1 MNALYLVRWSQGRES
16 CHLSF
21 LIHFFSFS
29 FLFLQKE
36 SLTKLK
42 KKKKTQKLKLC
53 GCRHL
58 PDHLGLKW
66 KCFYKPSKSFGGT
79 GFSFHLNIK
88 ERRGLFSVND
98 LSSIFFPSVRQ
109 AVCYSLLSFYSFFFF
124 LGGSGGGLGGG
135 GEENLRGDFS
145 FLQHEVLSLNPWS
158 ATDNSAVI
166 NTTGF

>member
-1 MNALYLVRWSQGRES
+1 MEPREGK
-16 CHLSF
+16 LPFKF
-21 LIHFFSFS
+21 LDTFFFLFFSLSAKGEFN
-29 FLFLQKE
+29 KA
-36 SLTKLK
+36 

-124 LGGSGGGLGGG
+124 WGGV
-135 GEENLRGDFS
+135 GEG
-145 FLQHEVLSLNPWS
+145 
-158 ATDNSAVI
+158 
-166 NTTGF
+166 

>member
-1 MNALYLVRWSQGRES
+1 MEPREGK
-16 CHLSF
+16 LPFKF
-21 LIHFFSFS
+21 LDFFFPLFFSLSAKGEFN
-29 FLFLQKE
+29 KA
-36 SLTKLK
+36 

-145 FLQHEVLSLNPWS
+145 FLQHKVLSLNPWS